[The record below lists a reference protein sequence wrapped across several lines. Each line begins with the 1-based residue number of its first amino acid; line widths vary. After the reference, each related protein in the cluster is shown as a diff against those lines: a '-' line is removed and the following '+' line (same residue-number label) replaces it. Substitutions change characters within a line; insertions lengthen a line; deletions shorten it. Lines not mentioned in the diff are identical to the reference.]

1 MVNPNFLNFMRMSN
15 VFGQNPSPAAPF
27 IRPQI
32 PQAAPLQ
39 EMPVADIPDEPM
51 PYDPQADLDSF
62 VPQTRMSQEF
72 NENLNS
78 RPNED
83 TYKAPLLRK
92 ILGIVAGTVEGYNK
106 KSPAAGFD
114 TAHGIIN
121 QPIHD
126 KMEDWKSRQDL
137 LTKATQMEDVN
148 NRAAQTAKLSEVQ
161 KKLLAQGQTDL
172 RLKNER
178 GNKVAEAKLALANFI
193 ANKPHIDMVKGDKF
207 WMAHDTTTNKL
218 ISTGIPTG
226 LLTEA
231 EAIAM
236 RGKNAL
242 DVAKQHGANAVAT
255 KGTAPGENTKYT
267 IKQDETGQYVLIP
280 TTPGGTISETGAMGK
295 PTGVNPQVPTQI
307 QAALENAAIKAQIKY
322 SGAFIKGAGIPKL
335 KPPGFMG
342 DSADVAAARKMI
354 EDEISKIGTSSV
366 TNPTSKKLPDPG
378 GLRGFIK

>member
-1 MVNPNFLNFMRMSN
+1 MVNQNLLNFLHMSN
-15 VFGQNPSPAAPF
+15 AFGQNPSPAAPF
-27 IRPQI
+27 IQPQI

-226 LLTEA
+226 LMTDA
-231 EAIAM
+231 EIQQAITNRTAM
-236 RGKNAL
+236 QQG
-242 DVAKQHGANAVAT
+242 GANYRQRVAGEQAIDLAT
-255 KGTAPGENTKYT
+255 KKGKIAKDVKVAPSKPPLDPNATNSQIKIARDSEIAAIMQKYPGAFITDKDKKTKL
-267 IKQDETGQYVLIP
+267 KQK
-280 TTPGGTISETGAMGK
+280 GTIVTG
-295 PTGVNPQVPTQI
+295 N
-307 QAALENAAIKAQIKY
+307 NAAI
-322 SGAFIKGAGIPKL
+322 
-335 KPPGFMG
+335 
-342 DSADVAAARKMI
+342 DAAAKELEAVNQKYPMQPP
-354 EDEISKIGTSSV
+354 
-366 TNPTSKKLPDPG
+366 TNRFATPPNATTSKPDPLG
-378 GLRGFIK
+378 IRK